1 MGEQVLAAYGIAAL
15 LGVILIVA
23 GALRKSRLTFLAG
36 VAMLLALVGAW
47 VVGPVGVV
55 LAAAVIPFLLVGSKG
70 KKAR

>member
-15 LGVILIVA
+15 LGVILIVT
-23 GALRKSRLTFLAG
+23 GALRKNRLSFLAG

-55 LAAAVIPFLLVGSKG
+55 LAAAVIPFLLVCSKG